1 VVSVAVAD
9 VDTLSAIEASA
20 CHSAARSRLLVVEDE
35 WLISTHLS
43 EYLQELGYDVVGP
56 ASTIAEAVFLSSRA
70 DIDAALVD
78 LSLGGVL
85 AIDVIDALAKR
96 GIPFVFVTGFS
107 AMPEGVHY
115 DAPLVEKPFKSDD
128 LVSAIESV
136 LTRR

>member
-1 VVSVAVAD
+1 VLVAIAGA
-9 VDTLSAIEASA
+9 DTLGAIEASA
-20 CHSAARSRLLVVEDE
+20 RLSASRGRLLVVEDE

-56 ASTIAEAVFLSSRA
+56 ASTIAEAVFLAGRA
-70 DIDAALVD
+70 PIDAALVD

-85 AIDVIDALAKR
+85 AIDVIDALVKR

-115 DAPLVEKPFKSDD
+115 DAPVVEKPFKSDE
-128 LVSAIESV
+128 LISAIEGV
-136 LTRR
+136 LASRR

>member
-1 VVSVAVAD
+1 VVLVAIAD
-9 VDTLSAIEASA
+9 VDTVGAIESSASHA
-20 CHSAARSRLLVVEDE
+20 VSRGRLLIVEDE

-56 ASTIAEAVFLSSRA
+56 ASTIAEAVFLASRA
-70 DIDAALVD
+70 PIDAALVD

-85 AIDVIDALAKR
+85 AIDVIDALVKR

-115 DAPLVEKPFKSDD
+115 DAPIVEKPFKSDD
-128 LVSAIESV
+128 LISAIEGV
-136 LTRR
+136 LARR